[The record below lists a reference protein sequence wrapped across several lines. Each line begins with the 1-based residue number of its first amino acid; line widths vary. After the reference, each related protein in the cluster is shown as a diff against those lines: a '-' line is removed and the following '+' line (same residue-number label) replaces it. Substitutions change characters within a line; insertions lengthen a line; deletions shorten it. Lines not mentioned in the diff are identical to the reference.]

1 MGITDPK
8 EIAKLKVPELKQ
20 ELVALN
26 LPVTGKKEELIQ
38 RVREPVAAA

>member
-20 ELVALN
+20 ELAALN